1 MSKAEA
7 NRDLHS
13 LSNRSATVG
22 AMALL
27 AWLWPSVVLACPV
40 CFVAREASRLAFLW
54 TAILM
59 TFLPLCMMGG
69 LVYWLWRQAQRQA
82 AQQAPHQVSD
92 HSADSSSTSN
102 ASR

>member
-7 NRDLHS
+7 NRDLHR
-13 LSNRSATVG
+13 LARRGAAVG
-22 AMALL
+22 PLALL

-82 AQQAPHQVSD
+82 ADRS
-92 HSADSSSTSN
+92 SESSSTSD

>member
-1 MSKAEA
+1 
-7 NRDLHS
+7 
-13 LSNRSATVG
+13 
-22 AMALL
+22 MALL
-27 AWLWPSVVLACPV
+27 AWLWPSVGLACPV

-82 AQQAPHQVSD
+82 HLQAQHQAPHQVSD
-92 HSADSSSTSN
+92 HPVDSSSTSN

>member
-1 MSKAEA
+1 
-7 NRDLHS
+7 
-13 LSNRSATVG
+13 
-22 AMALL
+22 MALL

-82 AQQAPHQVSD
+82 ADRPS
-92 HSADSSSTSN
+92 DSSSTSD